1 MPFLKSTSLSLD
13 NENSKEIMNHL
24 IAQYKQLL
32 DLQDSKF
39 SLIEHEDAMVAV
51 VYKVT
56 VASGKEYVLKVCS
69 RMGDYLRETYFLKSF
84 EGKIP
89 VPRIIR
95 LAEPEADIHGAILME
110 CLPGNL
116 LNVADINEK
125 LGYEIGC
132 ILAKIHSTK
141 TQGHGDLTQPNQLS
155 VDPRIPFTLK
165 FEEGIDECKDHLPG
179 ALIDQCRI
187 AFDRQIN
194 LLSEADGP
202 CIVHR
207 DFRPG
212 NVMVFNNQI
221 QGVIDWSSGRGGFA
235 EEDFCPIEQGE
246 WSQNHTH
253 RKALLTGYASIR
265 PIPHYVDLMPL
276 LRLSKAIGVIGFTVK
291 RGTWNSIHS
300 RLYQW
305 NRQHLEELLKD
316 F

>member
-1 MPFLKSTSLSLD
+1 
-13 NENSKEIMNHL
+13 MNHL

-32 DLQDSKF
+32 DLQDSRF

-56 VASGKEYVLKVCS
+56 TASGKDYVLKICS
-69 RMGDYLRETYFLKSF
+69 RRGDYLRETYFLRSF

-89 VPRIIR
+89 VPRIIQ
-95 LAEPEADIHGAILME
+95 LVESEPDIYGAILME

-116 LNVADINEK
+116 LNVTDINEK
-125 LGYEIGC
+125 LAYEIGC
-132 ILAKIHSTK
+132 ILAKIHATK
-141 TQGHGDLTQPNQLS
+141 IQGYGDLTQTNQLS

-179 ALIDQCRI
+179 DLIDQCRI
-187 AFDRQIN
+187 AFDRQID
-194 LLSEADGP
+194 LLAGADGP

-235 EEDFCPIEQGE
+235 EEDFSPIEQGE
-246 WSQNHTH
+246 WSYPH

-265 PIPHYVDLMPL
+265 PIPHYLELMPL

-291 RGTWNSIHS
+291 RKTWDSTHS

-305 NRQHLEELLKD
+305 NRRHLEELLKD

>member
-1 MPFLKSTSLSLD
+1 
-13 NENSKEIMNHL
+13 MNHL

-32 DLQDSKF
+32 DFQDSRF

-56 VASGKEYVLKVCS
+56 VACGKEYVLKVCS
-69 RMGDYLRETYFLKSF
+69 RLGDYLRETYFLKFF

-89 VPRIIR
+89 VPRIIQ
-95 LAEPEADIHGAILME
+95 LVEPDTDIHGAILME
-110 CLPGNL
+110 CLLGNL

-125 LGYEIGC
+125 LAYEIGC
-132 ILAKIHSTK
+132 TLAKIHDTK

-155 VDPRIPFTLK
+155 IDPRIPFTLK
-165 FEEGIDECKDHLPG
+165 FEEGIDDCKDHLPSS
-179 ALIDQCRI
+179 LIDQCRI
-187 AFDRQIN
+187 AFDRQIS
-194 LLSEADGP
+194 LLSGADGP
-202 CIVHR
+202 CVVHR

-246 WSQNHTH
+246 WSHQHK
-253 RKALLTGYASIR
+253 KALLTGYASIR
-265 PIPHYVDLMPL
+265 PIPYYLELMPL
-276 LRLSKAIGVIGFTVK
+276 LCLSKAIGVIGFTVK
-291 RGTWNSIHS
+291 RGTWNSSHS

-305 NRQHLEELLKD
+305 NRRHLEELLKD

>member
-1 MPFLKSTSLSLD
+1 
-13 NENSKEIMNHL
+13 MNHL

-32 DLQDSKF
+32 DLQDSRF

-56 VASGKEYVLKVCS
+56 ASSGKEYVLKICL
-69 RMGDYLRETYFLKSF
+69 RHDDYLRESHFLKLF

-89 VPRIIR
+89 VPRIMQ
-95 LAEPEADIHGAILME
+95 LVKPDKDIHGAILME
-110 CLPGNL
+110 YLPGNL
-116 LNVADINEK
+116 LNVTDLNEK
-125 LGYEIGC
+125 LAYEIGC
-132 ILAKIHSTK
+132 ILAKIHANK
-141 TQGHGDLTQPNQLS
+141 TQGHGDLTQPKQLS
-155 VDPRIPFTLK
+155 VDPCIPFMLK

-179 ALIDQCRI
+179 SLIDECRI

-194 LLSEADGP
+194 LLAGADGP

-235 EEDFCPIEQGE
+235 EEDFSPIEQGE
-246 WSQNHTH
+246 WSYPHK
-253 RKALLTGYASIR
+253 KALLNGYASIR
-265 PIPHYVDLMPL
+265 SIPHYLELMPL
-276 LRLSKAIGVIGFTVK
+276 LRLSKVIGVIGFTVK
-291 RGTWNSIHS
+291 RGIWNSSHS
-300 RLYQW
+300 CLYEW
-305 NRQHLEELLKD
+305 NRRRLEELLKG

>member
-1 MPFLKSTSLSLD
+1 
-13 NENSKEIMNHL
+13 MNHL

-32 DLQDSKF
+32 DLQDARF

-56 VASGKEYVLKVCS
+56 TSSGNEYVLKICS
-69 RMGDYLRETYFLKSF
+69 RHGDYLRESHFLKLF

-89 VPRIIR
+89 IPHIMQLV
-95 LAEPEADIHGAILME
+95 EPDKDIHGAILME

-116 LNVADINEK
+116 LNVTDINEK
-125 LGYEIGC
+125 LAYEIGC
-132 ILAKIHSTK
+132 ILAKIHANK
-141 TQGHGDLTQPNQLS
+141 TQGHGDLTQSNQLS
-155 VDPRIPFTLK
+155 IDPRIPFTLK
-165 FEEGIDECKDHLPG
+165 FEEGIDECKDHLSG
-179 ALIDQCRI
+179 ALMDQCRI

-221 QGVIDWSSGRGGFA
+221 QGVIDWSSARGGFA
-235 EEDFCPIEQGE
+235 EEDFSPIEQGE
-246 WSQNHTH
+246 WSQSH
-253 RKALLTGYASIR
+253 KKELLTGYASIR
-265 PIPHYVDLMPL
+265 PIPHYLELMPL

-291 RGTWNSIHS
+291 RGTWNNTHS

-305 NRQHLEELLKD
+305 NRRHLEELLKC

>member
-1 MPFLKSTSLSLD
+1 MPFLKSTPLSLD
-13 NENSKEIMNHL
+13 NENSKKIMNHL

-56 VASGKEYVLKVCS
+56 TASGKEYVLKICS
-69 RMGDYLRETYFLKSF
+69 RQGDYLRESYFLKSF
-84 EGKIP
+84 EDKIP
-89 VPRIIR
+89 VPRIIQ
-95 LAEPEADIHGAILME
+95 LVEQDADIHGAILME

-116 LNVADINEK
+116 LNVTDLNEK
-125 LGYEIGC
+125 LAYEIGY
-132 ILAKIHSTK
+132 ILAKIHATK

-194 LLSEADGP
+194 LLSGVDGP

-212 NVMVFNNQI
+212 NVIVFNNQI

-235 EEDFCPIEQGE
+235 EEDFSPIEQGE
-246 WSQNHTH
+246 WSYPHK
-253 RKALLTGYASIR
+253 KALLNGYASVR
-265 PIPHYVDLMPL
+265 SIPHYLELMPL

-291 RGTWNSIHS
+291 RGTWNSTHS

-305 NRQHLEELLKD
+305 NRRHLEELVKD

>member
-1 MPFLKSTSLSLD
+1 
-13 NENSKEIMNHL
+13 MNHL
-24 IAQYKQLL
+24 IVQYKQLL
-32 DLQDSKF
+32 DLQDSRF

-56 VASGKEYVLKVCS
+56 AASGKECVLKICS
-69 RMGDYLRETYFLKSF
+69 RHGDYLRESHFLKLF

-89 VPRIIR
+89 APRIIQ
-95 LAEPEADIHGAILME
+95 LIEPDKGIHGAILME

-125 LGYEIGC
+125 LAYEIGC
-132 ILAKIHSTK
+132 ILAIVHATK
-141 TQGHGDLTQPNQLS
+141 TQGYGDITQPNQLS
-155 VDPRIPFTLK
+155 IDPCIPFTLK

-179 ALIDQCRI
+179 SLIDQCRI
-187 AFDRQIN
+187 AFNRQIN
-194 LLSEADGP
+194 LLSEAGGP
-202 CIVHR
+202 CVVHR

-246 WSQNHTH
+246 WSQNHSH
-253 RKALLTGYASIR
+253 KKALLTGYASIR
-265 PIPHYVDLMPL
+265 PIPHYLELMPL

-291 RGTWNSIHS
+291 RETWNNTHS

>member
-1 MPFLKSTSLSLD
+1 
-13 NENSKEIMNHL
+13 MNHL

-32 DLQDSKF
+32 DLRDSRF
-39 SLIEHEDAMVAV
+39 SLIEHEDAIVAV

-56 VASGKEYVLKVCS
+56 AASGKEYVLKICS
-69 RMGDYLRETYFLKSF
+69 RQGDYLRESYFLKF
-84 EGKIP
+84 LEGKIP
-89 VPRIIR
+89 IPRIIQ
-95 LAEPEADIHGAILME
+95 LVEPEKDIHGAILME

-116 LNVADINEK
+116 LNVTEINEK
-125 LGYEIGC
+125 LAHETGC
-132 ILAKIHSTK
+132 ILAKIHATK
-141 TQGHGDLTQPNQLS
+141 TQGHGDLAQPNQLS
-155 VDPRIPFTLK
+155 IDPRIPFTLK
-165 FEEGIDECKDHLPG
+165 FEEGIEECKDHLPG
-179 ALIDQCRI
+179 SLIDQCRI

-194 LLSEADGP
+194 LLSEADEP

-246 WSQNHTH
+246 WSQSHK
-253 RKALLTGYASIR
+253 KAILTGYASIR
-265 PIPHYVDLMPL
+265 PIPHYLELMPL

-291 RGTWNSIHS
+291 RGTWNSSHS

-305 NRQHLEELLKD
+305 NRSHLEELLNS

>member
-1 MPFLKSTSLSLD
+1 MPFLKSSPLSLD
-13 NENSKEIMNHL
+13 NKNSKEIMNHL
-24 IAQYKQLL
+24 IAQYKEFL
-32 DLQDSKF
+32 DLQDSRF

-56 VASGKEYVLKVCS
+56 VASGKEYILKICS
-69 RMGDYLRETYFLKSF
+69 RMGDYLREVYFLKSF
-84 EGKIP
+84 ESKIP
-89 VPRIIR
+89 VPRIIQ
-95 LAEPEADIHGAILME
+95 LIEPKADIHGALLME
-110 CLPGNL
+110 CLSGNL
-116 LNVADINEK
+116 LNVAHINEK
-125 LGYEIGC
+125 LAYEIGC
-132 ILAKIHSTK
+132 ILAKIHATK

-155 VDPRIPFTLK
+155 VDPRIPYTLK
-165 FEEGIDECKDHLPG
+165 FEEGIEECKDHLPG

-187 AFDRQIN
+187 AFDRQVN
-194 LLSEADGP
+194 LLSGADGP

-246 WSQNHTH
+246 WSQSHLY

-265 PIPHYVDLMPL
+265 PIPHYLEIMPL

-300 RLYQW
+300 RLYQC
-305 NRQHLEELLKD
+305 NRRHLEELL
-316 F
+316 

>member
-1 MPFLKSTSLSLD
+1 MPFLKSTPLSLD
-13 NENSKEIMNHL
+13 NKNSKEIMNHL
-24 IAQYKQLL
+24 SAQYKQLL
-32 DLQDSKF
+32 DLQDSRF

-56 VASGKEYVLKVCS
+56 TASGNEYVLKICS
-69 RMGDYLRETYFLKSF
+69 RRGDYLRETYFLRSF

-89 VPRIIR
+89 VPRIIQ
-95 LAEPEADIHGAILME
+95 LVEPESSIHGAILME

-116 LNVADINEK
+116 LNIADINEK
-125 LGYEIGC
+125 LAYEIGC
-132 ILAKIHSTK
+132 ILAKIHATK
-141 TQGHGDLTQPNQLS
+141 TQGYGDLTQINQLS

-194 LLSEADGP
+194 LLSGVDGP
-202 CIVHR
+202 CIIHR

-212 NVMVFNNQI
+212 NVIVFNNQI

-235 EEDFCPIEQGE
+235 EEDFSPIEQGE
-246 WSQNHTH
+246 WSYPHK
-253 RKALLTGYASIR
+253 KALLNGYASVR
-265 PIPHYVDLMPL
+265 SIPHYLELMPL

-291 RGTWNSIHS
+291 RGTWNSTHS

-305 NRQHLEELLKD
+305 NRRHLEELVKD

>member
-1 MPFLKSTSLSLD
+1 MPFLKSTPLQLD
-13 NENSKEIMNHL
+13 NENSKKIMNHL

-32 DLQDSKF
+32 DLQDSRF

-56 VASGKEYVLKVCS
+56 TASGKEYVLKICS
-69 RMGDYLRETYFLKSF
+69 RQGDYLRESYFLKSF
-84 EGKIP
+84 EDKIP
-89 VPRIIR
+89 VPRIIQ
-95 LAEPEADIHGAILME
+95 LVEPEKDIHGAILME
-110 CLPGNL
+110 CLPGHL
-116 LNVADINEK
+116 LNIADINEK
-125 LGYEIGC
+125 LAYETGC
-132 ILAKIHSTK
+132 ILAKIHATK

-155 VDPRIPFTLK
+155 TDPRIPFTLK
-165 FEEGIDECKDHLPG
+165 FEEGIDECKDHFPS

-202 CIVHR
+202 CTVHR

-235 EEDFCPIEQGE
+235 EEDFSPIEQGE
-246 WSQNHTH
+246 WSQNHSH
-253 RKALLTGYASIR
+253 KKALLTGYASIR
-265 PIPHYVDLMPL
+265 PIPHYLELMPL

-291 RGTWNSIHS
+291 CGTWNSAHS

-305 NRQHLEELLKD
+305 NRRHLEELLKS

>member
-1 MPFLKSTSLSLD
+1 M
-13 NENSKEIMNHL
+13 
-24 IAQYKQLL
+24 L
-32 DLQDSKF
+32 DLKDSKF

-51 VYKVT
+51 VYKVIR
-56 VASGKEYVLKVCS
+56 ASAKEYVLKICS
-69 RMGDYLRETYFLKSF
+69 RLGDYLRETYFLRIF

-89 VPRIIR
+89 VPRIIQ
-95 LAEPEADIHGAILME
+95 LVDPKPDIYGAILME
-110 CLPGNL
+110 CLSGNL
-116 LNVADINEK
+116 LNIADINEK
-125 LGYEIGC
+125 LAYEIGC
-132 ILAKIHSTK
+132 ILAKIHATK

-179 ALIDQCRI
+179 ALINQCRI
-187 AFDRQIN
+187 AFDRQID
-194 LLSEADGP
+194 LLAGMDGP

-235 EEDFCPIEQGE
+235 EEDFSSIEQGE
-246 WSQNHTH
+246 WFQNHAH
-253 RKALLTGYASIR
+253 KKALLTGYASIR
-265 PIPHYVDLMPL
+265 PIPHYLELMSL
-276 LRLSKAIGVIGFTVK
+276 LSLSKAIGVIGFTVK
-291 RGTWNSIHS
+291 LKTWDSTHS

-305 NRQHLEELLKD
+305 NRRHLEELLKN